1 VEGTEKNI
9 ATNEEFKMAK
19 VTLLKNRSEIKSTN
33 EVRWDQ
39 DGVPRRSKIKASNH
53 SNIFLLPDLEVSVF
67 YPYFDASNKLKN
79 ELKRRDQNPLPDH
92 DGNLAWVDWTG
103 NFQPEEA
110 LLWTG
115 NQDIH
120 DGPLKIIFRPSN
132 GKTVK
137 AVGLQLQPACP
148 GKFTA
153 VLDVYDTAGH
163 FLDELTCKGT
173 SITLFDAARP
183 ENNAPF
189 VGVRGDDISRI
200 ELSTRNVC
208 AGGFCINQLSVEY

>member
-1 VEGTEKNI
+1 
-9 ATNEEFKMAK
+9 MAK
-19 VTLLKNRSEIKSTN
+19 VTLLKNRNEIAGNK

-39 DGVPRRSKIKASNH
+39 NGIPRSSKIRASNG
-53 SNIFLLPDLEVSVF
+53 SNIFLLPDMEVRVF

-103 NFQPEEA
+103 NFPPEAA

-120 DGPLKIIFRPSN
+120 DGPLKIIFRPTN

-137 AVGLQLQPACP
+137 AAGLQLQPACP
-148 GKFTA
+148 GKFSA
-153 VLDVYDTAGH
+153 VLDAYDAEGK
-163 FLDELTCKGT
+163 FLDELTCKGN
-173 SITLFDAARP
+173 SSTLFDAAHP

-189 VGVRGDDISRI
+189 IGVRGNDISRI
-200 ELSTRNVC
+200 ELSTKNLC
-208 AGGFCINQLSVEY
+208 PGGFCINQLSVEY